1 MGSVQNITDKPAEIH
16 KDDSHK
22 DDFLK
27 LKEQT
32 MEEKMLE
39 VCKKYFLGYDVVINK
54 DTFYV
59 LLTKDHRIYYSISE
73 STEWG
78 KEQKI
83 YHLEFWIQ
91 RYATNDK
98 KLQQG
103 LIKLCRE
110 YPRQYQLKGKYRDL
124 GVRCYLPIITQEDL
138 RISLDELSRH
148 IYNFLKISTLPVD
161 VSKTTSEAY
170 ITNVEGI
177 FHKELVK
184 PNYQRPYKWSEKN
197 VKELLYDI
205 DDALEKAERLKDYRY
220 RIGTIIL
227 HKEKSGKL
235 NVVDGQQRL
244 ITLSLIYYFLGGNEF
259 ENSILSFSIENPTSR
274 SNIIR
279 NYSAIVKWFAG
290 KDSCTVSEKPYKEKM
305 KEAFHTVLELV
316 VITVPM
322 IDEAFQLF
330 DTQNSRGKPLDP
342 HDLLKAYHL
351 REMRDCEWK
360 MRSTV
365 ERWEAIPPAQIR
377 SLFQHYLFPIHNW
390 IQRCK
395 THDFS
400 NQDID
405 CYKGVPSNSSYPYAE
420 RVRSAVG
427 FQINQLFMAGEDF
440 FLMTL
445 YYLQMI
451 KYINEV
457 LPESIKNLKEQMESK
472 YGNGKLTYA
481 WRLFECALLA
491 YYDRFGNFDAL
502 AVKNLFVWAM
512 QIRCEMDHLL
522 FPTINNYAIGNRYP
536 NDIPL
541 FWKIAKATRHNE
553 ISALTINTVKNW
565 QQICKD

>member
-1 MGSVQNITDKPAEIH
+1 
-16 KDDSHK
+16 
-22 DDFLK
+22 
-27 LKEQT
+27 

-39 VCKKYFLGYDVVINK
+39 VCKKYFPSCDFDINK

-59 LLTKDHRIYYSISE
+59 FLTKDHRIYYSLSE
-73 STEWG
+73 NTEWG
-78 KEQKI
+78 KEWDKELRKI
-83 YHLEFWIQ
+83 YHLEFWVQ
-91 RYATNDK
+91 RYAVNDYE
-98 KLQQG
+98 LQQG
-103 LIKLCRE
+103 LKKLCNE
-110 YPRQYQLKGKYRDL
+110 YPRQYQLKGYYSDR
-124 GVRCYLPIITQEDL
+124 GVGCYLPIFTQDELKTTLDEFKHRL
-138 RISLDELSRH
+138 SFLEIDTPSLDR
-148 IYNFLKISTLPVD
+148 TD
-161 VSKTTSEAY
+161 SEAY
-170 ITNVEGI
+170 VVDVEGM
-177 FHKELVK
+177 FHKKIFK
-184 PNYQRPYKWSEKN
+184 PDYQRPYKWSERN

-205 DDALEKAERLKDYRY
+205 DDALEKAERLKDFRY

-227 HKEKSGKL
+227 HKESDKL

-244 ITLSLIYYFLGGNEF
+244 ITLALIYYFLGGKEF

-290 KDSCTVSEKPYKEKM
+290 KESCTVGKKSYNERM
-305 KEAFHTVLELV
+305 KEAFHTVLEVV

-420 RVRSAVG
+420 RVRSTVG

-445 YYLQMI
+445 YYLQMLKYLDEALPDDI
-451 KYINEV
+451 KK
-457 LPESIKNLKEQMESK
+457 LKDKMKNK
-472 YGNGKLTYA
+472 YNGKLTYA
-481 WRLFECALLA
+481 WQLFECALLA

-502 AVKNLFVWAM
+502 AVKKLFDWAM
-512 QIRCEMDHLL
+512 QIRFAKKHLL
-522 FPTINNYAIGNRYP
+522 FSTTNNYAIGNNVGGYP

-553 ISALTINTVKNW
+553 ISALTINTVDNW
-565 QQICKD
+565 YQICID